1 MLKKVMLC
9 LLSLIIVLGSATACN
24 MRDPNDDG
32 SSLVPEEPDSWDTEL
47 QVSYFL
53 GGYGSDWFVW
63 LKNEFQRQNPGV
75 RVVLDG
81 DPNMDTMIVTNVE
94 NGLLIPDVCFLGSEY
109 LWKRWG
115 PQGYLLELSE
125 LYSET
130 VPGTDKTLEE
140 LMLPHGKALA
150 DYPRPDGSTERYIV
164 PWGDATEGIV
174 YNKAILDDYYG
185 TSDWT
190 FPATW
195 SEFLALCDG
204 LKAKGIAPLTY
215 PGTTP
220 GYLSSVIMPII
231 AQYFGD
237 EDYQTFM
244 NPDETFDTALY
255 GDSAIEKGFQYTQ
268 ELISRGYLLTGS
280 QSLTHTLAQQKFV
293 QGECAMIING
303 SWLQNEVKNILPDGF
318 EMRMAPIPA
327 MPDAENSTRTANIGN
342 VAFSGVLADS
352 QNIELAKKFLLFSCS
367 PDAQKAF
374 YRYCGAW
381 RPFDIDL
388 SDVEVSGFTESCRKV
403 WEDETVYKS
412 RMYSS
417 SPFFVSL
424 SAGGSNYADLATMNA
439 NGTMR
444 YNYAAIFNRF
454 STAAKSEYNKLLN
467 DFNSQNQ

>member
-1 MLKKVMLC
+1 
-9 LLSLIIVLGSATACN
+9 
-24 MRDPNDDG
+24 
-32 SSLVPEEPDSWDTEL
+32 
-47 QVSYFL
+47 
-53 GGYGSDWFVW
+53 
-63 LKNEFQRQNPGV
+63 
-75 RVVLDG
+75 
-81 DPNMDTMIVTNVE
+81 
-94 NGLLIPDVCFLGSEY
+94 
-109 LWKRWG
+109 
-115 PQGYLLELSE
+115 
-125 LYSET
+125 
-130 VPGTDKTLEE
+130 
-140 LMLPHGKALA
+140 
-150 DYPRPDGSTERYIV
+150 
-164 PWGDATEGIV
+164 
-174 YNKAILDDYYG
+174 
-185 TSDWT
+185 
-190 FPATW
+190 
-195 SEFLALCDG
+195 
-204 LKAKGIAPLTY
+204 
-215 PGTTP
+215 
-220 GYLSSVIMPII
+220 
-231 AQYFGD
+231 
-237 EDYQTFM
+237 
-244 NPDETFDTALY
+244 
-255 GDSAIEKGFQYTQ
+255 
-268 ELISRGYLLTGS
+268 
-280 QSLTHTLAQQKFV
+280 
-293 QGECAMIING
+293 MIING